1 MQSQSVKAKGHA
13 LYPNLLSPINI
24 GTARIRNRMM
34 MGSMHTR
41 VETTDRFHEREIAYY
56 LARANANIGLIV
68 SGGLAPNDEGLME
81 LDSLKLT
88 RDADLGYQRELCSAI
103 AGTGVPFFAQILHA
117 GRYAKFDGCVGA
129 SEIPSPI
136 NRRKP
141 RRLETSEVW
150 RTVDDYVR
158 AAEIAQ
164 EVGFVGIEVMGSEG
178 YFINQFLSPR
188 TNDRDDEFGGDWGR
202 RMRLPVEIIRAI
214 RKSMGRDF
222 PIMYRISALEL
233 VEGGMTQA
241 EILELAQALEGEGVD
256 CLNSGIGWH
265 EARVPTVAY
274 VTPRAAWAEATAA
287 IRTKVKIP
295 VIASNRINDPVVAE
309 NLIASGKCDLVSL
322 SRQMLADAEFAAKV
336 EAGTPEAINTCI
348 ACNQACLDMIFRLK
362 PSTCLVN
369 PRALREI
376 EFPTGKAATRKRIA
390 VIGAG
395 AAGMTCAF
403 EAAARGHDVTLYEKS
418 GQLGGLLQLARN
430 VPDKSEF
437 DELIRYLS
445 YRVKADGVTLK
456 LNASPTAA
464 ELKGFD
470 EIVIATGVRPRLP
483 ELPGVNHAKVAG
495 YEEILSG
502 ARKAGNKVAILGA
515 GGIGFDTAEYLLDEG
530 RREPDAAQFL
540 AEHGIHIASDLRG
553 GFDRAT
559 RVDHK
564 PTRKITMLQR
574 TPGKLGR
581 TLSITTDWIKRE
593 RLERANV
600 ETIAGATYQRIDDA
614 GLHILLDGKPRL
626 VEADTIILCTG
637 QDSERGLAADL
648 DRAGIKY
655 TAIGG
660 AHVAAELDAMRAID
674 EATRLAVGF

>member
-1 MQSQSVKAKGHA
+1 MQSQSVRPKGYA

-56 LARANANIGLIV
+56 LARANAGIGLII

-158 AAEIAQ
+158 ASEIAR

-241 EILELAQALEGEGVD
+241 EILELAQALEAEGVD

-274 VTPRAAWAEATAA
+274 VAPRAAWAEATAA
-287 IRTKVKIP
+287 IKAKVKIP
-295 VIASNRINDPVVAE
+295 VIASNRINDPAVAE

-390 VIGAG
+390 VVGAG

-445 YRVKADGVTLK
+445 YRVKADGVTVK

-470 EIVIATGVRPRLP
+470 EVVIATGVHPRVP
-483 ELPGVNHAKVAG
+483 RIPGIDHAKVAG
-495 YEEILSG
+495 YEEILTG
-502 ARKAGNKVAILGA
+502 ARKAGSKVAILGA

-530 RREPDAAQFL
+530 RRAPDAKAFL
-540 AEHGIHIASDLRG
+540 EEHGIKIASDLRG
-553 GFDRAT
+553 GFDRAS
-559 RVDHK
+559 RVDHPPK
-564 PTRKITMLQR
+564 RKITMLQR

-600 ETIAGATYQRIDDA
+600 ETIAGATYERIDDA
-614 GLHILLDGKPRL
+614 GLHIMVDDKPRL
-626 VEADTIILCTG
+626 IEADTIVLCTG
-637 QDSERGLAADL
+637 QESETGLAADL
-648 DRAGIKY
+648 DRAGVKY

>member
-1 MQSQSVKAKGHA
+1 MQSQSVKARGYA
-13 LYPNLLSPINI
+13 LYPNLLSPIDI
-24 GTARIRNRMM
+24 GSVTVKNRMM

-41 VETTDRFHEREIAYY
+41 VETADRPHEREIAYF
-56 LARANANIGLIV
+56 LARARANIGLIV
-68 SGGLAPNDEGLME
+68 SGGFAPNDEGRME
-81 LDSLKLT
+81 LDALKLT
-88 RDADLGYQRELCSAI
+88 DDADLAYQRELCAEI
-103 AGTGVPFFAQILHA
+103 ARTGVPFFAQILHA
-117 GRYAKFDGCVGA
+117 GRYAKFDGCVGP

-141 RRLETSEVW
+141 RRLTTAEIW
-150 RTVDDYVR
+150 RTIADYVR
-158 AAEIAQ
+158 SAEIAR
-164 EVGFVGIEVMGSEG
+164 EVGYVGVEVMGSEG

-202 RMRLPVEIIRAI
+202 RMRLAVEIVRAI
-214 RKSMGRDF
+214 RQAMGRDF

-233 VEGGMTQA
+233 VEGGMTQP
-241 EILELAQALEGEGVD
+241 EILELAQALEAEGVD

-274 VTPRAAWAEATAA
+274 VTPRAAWVEATAA
-287 IRTKVKIP
+287 IKAKVTIP
-295 VIASNRINDPVVAE
+295 VIASNRINDPALAE
-309 NLIASGKCDLVSL
+309 SLIAAGKCDLVSL

-348 ACNQACLDMIFRLK
+348 ACNQACLDMIFRAQ

-376 EFPTGKAATRKRIA
+376 EFPTGKAATSKCIA
-390 VIGAG
+390 VVGAG

-403 EAAARGHDVTLYEKS
+403 EAATRGHDVTLYEKS

-445 YRVKADGVTLK
+445 YRLQADGVRVK
-456 LNASPTAA
+456 LNAAPTAA
-464 ELKGFD
+464 DLKGFD
-470 EIVIATGVRPRLP
+470 EVVIATGVHPRLP
-483 ELPGVNHAKVAG
+483 AIPGIDHPKVAG

-502 ARKAGNKVAILGA
+502 ARQAGKRVAILGA
-515 GGIGFDTAEYLLDEG
+515 GGIGFDTAEYLLGEG
-530 RREPDAAQFL
+530 RREPDARAFL

-553 GFDRAT
+553 GFDRAA
-559 RVDHK
+559 RVDH
-564 PTRKITMLQR
+564 PPARRITMLQR
-574 TPGKLGR
+574 TPGRLGR

-593 RLERANV
+593 RLERAGV
-600 ETIAGATYQRIDDA
+600 ETIAGADYKRIDDA
-614 GLHILLDGKPRL
+614 GLHIVVDGKERL
-626 VEADTIILCTG
+626 IEADTIVLCTG
-637 QDSERGLAADL
+637 QESETVLASEL
-648 DRAGIKY
+648 KRAGIRH
-655 TAIGG
+655 TTIGG
-660 AHVAAELDAMRAID
+660 AKLATELDAMRAID

>member
-1 MQSQSVKAKGHA
+1 
-13 LYPNLLSPINI
+13 
-24 GTARIRNRMM
+24 
-34 MGSMHTR
+34 
-41 VETTDRFHEREIAYY
+41 
-56 LARANANIGLIV
+56 
-68 SGGLAPNDEGLME
+68 
-81 LDSLKLT
+81 
-88 RDADLGYQRELCSAI
+88 
-103 AGTGVPFFAQILHA
+103 
-117 GRYAKFDGCVGA
+117 
-129 SEIPSPI
+129 
-136 NRRKP
+136 
-141 RRLETSEVW
+141 
-150 RTVDDYVR
+150 
-158 AAEIAQ
+158 
-164 EVGFVGIEVMGSEG
+164 
-178 YFINQFLSPR
+178 
-188 TNDRDDEFGGDWGR
+188 
-202 RMRLPVEIIRAI
+202 
-214 RKSMGRDF
+214 
-222 PIMYRISALEL
+222 
-233 VEGGMTQA
+233 
-241 EILELAQALEGEGVD
+241 
-256 CLNSGIGWH
+256 
-265 EARVPTVAY
+265 
-274 VTPRAAWAEATAA
+274 
-287 IRTKVKIP
+287 
-295 VIASNRINDPVVAE
+295 
-309 NLIASGKCDLVSL
+309 VSL

-336 EAGTPEAINTCI
+336 EAGMPEAINTCI
-348 ACNQACLDMIFRLK
+348 ACNQACLDMIFRMK

-376 EFPTGKAATRKRIA
+376 EFPTGKAATSKRIA
-390 VIGAG
+390 VVGAG

-445 YRVKADGVTLK
+445 YRVRADNVAVK
-456 LNASPTAA
+456 LNASPSAA
-464 ELKGFD
+464 DLQGFD

-483 ELPGVNHAKVAG
+483 ELPGVDHPKVAG

-502 ARKAGNKVAILGA
+502 ARKAGAKVAILGA

-530 RREPDAAQFL
+530 RREPNAAEFL

-593 RLERANV
+593 RLERAQV

-614 GLHILLDGKPRL
+614 GLHIMLDGKERL
-626 VEADTIILCTG
+626 IEADTIILCTG
-637 QDSERGLAADL
+637 QDSERGLAVDL

>member
-1 MQSQSVKAKGHA
+1 MQSTSAKSKGHA
-13 LYPNLLSPINI
+13 LYPHLLSPINI
-24 GTARIRNRMM
+24 GTVRIRNRMM

-41 VETTDRFHEREIAYY
+41 VETTDRFHEREVAYY
-56 LARANANIGLIV
+56 LARAKANIGLIV

-88 RDADLGYQRELCSAI
+88 RDADLAYQRELCSAI
-103 AGTGVPFFAQILHA
+103 AGAGVPFFAQILHA

-150 RTVDDYVR
+150 RTIDDYVR
-158 AAEIAQ
+158 AAEIAR

-188 TNDRDDEFGGDWGR
+188 TNDRDDDFGGDWPR
-202 RMRLPVEIIRAI
+202 RMRLPLEIIRAT
-214 RKSMGRDF
+214 RKAMGRGF

-274 VTPRAAWAEATAA
+274 VAPRAAWAEATAA
-287 IRTKVKIP
+287 IKAKVRIP
-295 VIASNRINDPVVAE
+295 VIASNRINDPAVAE
-309 NLIASGKCDLVSL
+309 HLIASGKCDLVSL

-376 EFPTGKAATRKRIA
+376 EFPTGKAATRTRIA
-390 VIGAG
+390 VVGAG

-403 EAAARGHDVTLYEKS
+403 EAAARGHDVVLFEKS
-418 GQLGGLLQLARN
+418 GRLGGLLQLARN

-445 YRVKADGVTLK
+445 YRVKAEGVTVK

-464 ELKGFD
+464 ELQGFD
-470 EIVIATGVRPRLP
+470 EVVIATGVRPRVP
-483 ELPGVNHAKVAG
+483 EISGLDHPKVAG

-502 ARKAGNKVAILGA
+502 ARRAGIKVAILGA
-515 GGIGFDTAEYLLDEG
+515 GGIGFDTAEYLLEEG
-530 RREPDAAQFL
+530 RRAPNAAEFFK
-540 AEHGIHIASDLRG
+540 EHGIQIASDLRG
-553 GFDRAT
+553 GFDRAQ

-564 PTRKITMLQR
+564 PRRRITMLQR

-600 ETIAGATYQRIDDA
+600 ETIAGAAYQRIDDA
-614 GLHILLDGKPRL
+614 GLHILLDGQPR
-626 VEADTIILCTG
+626 VIDADTVVLCTG
-637 QDSERGLAADL
+637 QESERSLATDL
-648 DRAGIKY
+648 DHAGMRY

>member
-1 MQSQSVKAKGHA
+1 MQSQSAKAKGHA
-13 LYPNLLSPINI
+13 LYPNLLSPIDI
-24 GTARIRNRMM
+24 GTVRIRNRMM

-56 LARANANIGLIV
+56 LARANANIGLII

-141 RRLETSEVW
+141 RRLETAEVW
-150 RTVDDYVR
+150 RTIDEYTR
-158 AAEIAQ
+158 AAEIAR

-188 TNDRDDEFGGDWGR
+188 TNDRDDEFGGSLQN
-202 RMRLPVEIIRAI
+202 RMRLALGVIRAI
-214 RKSMGRDF
+214 RKSMGRDY

-241 EILELAQALEGEGVD
+241 EILELARNLQAEGVD

-265 EARVPTVAY
+265 ESRVPTVAY
-274 VTPRAAWAEATAA
+274 VAPRAAWAEATAA
-287 IRTKVKIP
+287 IRNVVKIP
-295 VIASNRINDPVVAE
+295 VIASNRINDPAVAE

-322 SRQMLADAEFAAKV
+322 SRQMLADAEFAAKA

-376 EFPTGKAATRKRIA
+376 EFPTGKAATPKRIA
-390 VIGAG
+390 VVGAG

-430 VPDKSEF
+430 VPDKIEF
-437 DELIRYLS
+437 DELIRYLA
-445 YRVKADGVTLK
+445 YRVKADGVTVN
-456 LNASPTAA
+456 LNASPSAA
-464 ELKGFD
+464 DLKGFD
-470 EIVIATGVRPRLP
+470 EIVIATGVRPRQPDIAGLDHP
-483 ELPGVNHAKVAG
+483 KVAG
-495 YEEILSG
+495 YEEILTG

-515 GGIGFDTAEYLLDEG
+515 GGIGFDTAEYLLDQG
-530 RREPDAAQFL
+530 RRAPDAQAFL
-540 AEHGIHIASDLRG
+540 AEHGIEIGSDLRG
-553 GFDRAT
+553 SFDRAK
-559 RVDHK
+559 RVD
-564 PTRKITMLQR
+564 PTPLRKITMLQR

-600 ETIAGATYQRIDDA
+600 ETIAGATYRRIDDA
-614 GLHILLDGKPRL
+614 GLHILLDGKERL
-626 VEADTIILCTG
+626 IEADTIVLCTG
-637 QDSERGLAADL
+637 QDSERGLATEL
-648 DRAGIKY
+648 DRAGLRY

-674 EATRLAVGF
+674 QATRLAVGF

>member
-1 MQSQSVKAKGHA
+1 MQSQSAKAKGHA
-13 LYPNLLSPINI
+13 LYPNLLSPIDI
-24 GTARIRNRMM
+24 GTVRIRNRMM

-141 RRLETSEVW
+141 RRLETAEVW
-150 RTVDDYVR
+150 RTIDEYAR
-158 AAEIAQ
+158 AAEIAR

-188 TNDRDDEFGGDWGR
+188 TNDRDDEFGGSLQN
-202 RMRLPVEIIRAI
+202 RMRLALGVIRAI
-214 RKSMGRDF
+214 RKSMGRDY

-241 EILELAQALEGEGVD
+241 EILELARNLQAEGVD

-265 EARVPTVAY
+265 ESRVPTVAY
-274 VTPRAAWAEATAA
+274 VAPRAAWAEATAA
-287 IRTKVKIP
+287 IRNVVKIP
-295 VIASNRINDPVVAE
+295 VIASNRINDPAVAE

-322 SRQMLADAEFAAKV
+322 SRQMLADAEFAAKA

-376 EFPTGKAATRKRIA
+376 EFPTGKAATPKRIA
-390 VIGAG
+390 MVGAG

-430 VPDKSEF
+430 VPDKIEF
-437 DELIRYLS
+437 DELIRYLA
-445 YRVKADGVTLK
+445 YRVKAEGVTVK
-456 LNASPTAA
+456 LNASPSAA
-464 ELKGFD
+464 DLKGFD
-470 EIVIATGVRPRLP
+470 EVVIATGVRPRQP
-483 ELPGVNHAKVAG
+483 DIAGIDHPKVAG
-495 YEEILSG
+495 YEEILTG
-502 ARKAGNKVAILGA
+502 ARQAGNKVAILGA
-515 GGIGFDTAEYLLDEG
+515 GGIGFDTAEYLLDQG
-530 RREPDAAQFL
+530 RRAPDAQAFL
-540 AEHGIHIASDLRG
+540 AEHGIEIGSDLRG
-553 GFDRAT
+553 SFDRAK
-559 RVDHK
+559 RVDH
-564 PTRKITMLQR
+564 PPMRKITMLQR

-614 GLHILLDGKPRL
+614 GLHILLDGKVRL
-626 VEADTIILCTG
+626 IEADTIVLCTG
-637 QDSERGLAADL
+637 QESERGLATEL
-648 DRAGIKY
+648 DRAGIRY

-674 EATRLAVGF
+674 QATRLAVGF

>member
-13 LYPNLLSPINI
+13 LYPNLLSPIDI
-24 GTARIRNRMM
+24 GTARIKNRMM

-41 VETTDRFHEREIAYY
+41 VETTDRAHEREIAYY
-56 LARANANIGLIV
+56 LARANANIGLIIA
-68 SGGLAPNDEGLME
+68 GGLAPNDEGLME

-88 RDADLGYQRELCSAI
+88 PDADLAYQRELCAEI
-103 AGTGVPFFAQILHA
+103 ARTGVPFFAQILHA

-150 RTVDDYVR
+150 RTVGDYVR
-158 AAEIAQ
+158 AAEIAR

-188 TNDRDDEFGGDWGR
+188 TNDRDDEFGGNWAR

-214 RKSMGRDF
+214 RKSMGRGF

-233 VEGGMTQA
+233 VEGGMTQS
-241 EILELAQALEGEGVD
+241 EILELAQALEAEGVD

-287 IRTKVKIP
+287 IKAKVTIP

-348 ACNQACLDMIFRLK
+348 ACNQACLDMIFRMK

-376 EFPTGKAATRKRIA
+376 EFPTGKAAKRKRIA

-464 ELKGFD
+464 ELQGFD

-483 ELPGVNHAKVAG
+483 ELPGVTHPKVAG

-502 ARKAGNKVAILGA
+502 ARKAGAKVAILGA

-530 RREPDAAQFL
+530 RREPNAAEFL
-540 AEHGIHIASDLRG
+540 AEHGIRIASDLRG

-559 RVDHK
+559 RVDHV

-626 VEADTIILCTG
+626 IEADTIILCTG

-648 DRAGIKY
+648 DRAGIRY